1 MIKTI
6 NEIIDIENI
15 KNEEIKALFIEANN
29 YMNSDNVENYM
40 KALLNYDKII
50 ALAEKIGDYAIWP
63 KAYFGLYLVWANY
76 CKKNKLQERSSLL
89 LHFID
94 FATSYAESFNQK
106 ELADKIW
113 QVSEEYIE
121 KEKE

>member
-1 MIKTI
+1 M
-6 NEIIDIENI
+6 
-15 KNEEIKALFIEANN
+15 
-29 YMNSDNVENYM
+29 
-40 KALLNYDKII
+40 
-50 ALAEKIGDYAIWP
+50 
-63 KAYFGLYLVWANY
+63 
-76 CKKNKLQERSSLL
+76 QERSSLL

-94 FATSYAESFNQK
+94 FATSYAENFNQK